1 MMIAWLLPDD
11 CLTTAYDNWQSL
23 TTADD
28 HWRPLTIADN
38 HWRLLMT
45 TDDHWWPLTTT
56 DNLWRLLTTA
66 NSHRHLLTNSEAT
79 ADNHWQTWTCLYCS
93 GFPTNFAL
101 ILKFPKLFSFKI
113 FPSLLAKQQNRR
125 WHRDFS
131 TNVIGRSYLSGRCSL
146 KKSCW

>member
-1 MMIAWLLPDD
+1 MTAWQLHMTIDNRWQM
-11 CLTTAYDNWQSL
+11 LT
-23 TTADD
+23 
-28 HWRPLTIADN
+28 
-38 HWRLLMT
+38 T
-45 TDDHWWPLTTT
+45 TDDHWLSLTTTEDSWWPLTTT
-56 DNLWRLLTTA
+56 DDRWQPLTT
-66 NSHRHLLTNSEAT
+66 SDDCWRPLTTTDICWQTLMT

-125 WHRDFS
+125 WHQDFS
-131 TNVIGRSYLSGRCSL
+131 TNVIGRSYLSERWSL